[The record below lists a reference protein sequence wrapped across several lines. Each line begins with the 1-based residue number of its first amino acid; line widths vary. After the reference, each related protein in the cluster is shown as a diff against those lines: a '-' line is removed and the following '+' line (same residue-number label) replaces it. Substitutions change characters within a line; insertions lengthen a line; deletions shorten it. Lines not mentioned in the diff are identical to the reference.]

1 MENITL
7 QNLGNILKQRR
18 KEKGYTQKQVAEGI
32 QVDQS
37 IVSDWERG
45 AASPVFINIYKL
57 CQFFDMSLDELLG
70 VEKKKYLNLIVS
82 RDDINKL
89 HTTLQEFE
97 EALNFIFPNPDTKL
111 HHKWAEIK
119 RLFELLLLNTE

>member
-7 QNLGNILKQRR
+7 ENLGKILKQRR
-18 KEKGYTQKQVAEGI
+18 KEQGYTQKQVAEGI

-45 AASPVFINIYKL
+45 TASPAFINIYKL
-57 CQFFDMSLDELLG
+57 CQFFDMTLDELFG

-82 RDDINKL
+82 RDDITKL

-97 EALNFIFPNPDTKL
+97 EALNFIFSSQDTRL

-119 RLFELLLLNTE
+119 RLFELLLLNAE